1 MSIKTIFNSYN
12 SMRRSLLDYRFTLSL
27 CVAFLSLTSCSQYK
41 KISYFQDVDHLNGIN
56 TSAVQEITFRP
67 KDRLSIVVNCK
78 DPQLSGLFNLPFVTQ
93 RIMGSGDQNS
103 LAEEETGQISSY
115 TIDTDGNIDFP
126 TIGKIH
132 VAGLTRN
139 ELAVLIKDE
148 IESRNQAKDPV
159 VIVDFLNLNFTLM
172 GEVRNPGVYGIYK
185 DQLTLVE
192 AIGYGGD
199 FTIDGRRDNVLVL
212 RMEDGKQKSYRVNM
226 NSIQNVV
233 QSPVYY
239 LQQDDVIY
247 VEPTKTRAK
256 QATVN
261 GNRLRSVSFWVSVG
275 SLGASVASIVLSNKK
290 NKNK

>member
-1 MSIKTIFNSYN
+1 
-12 SMRRSLLDYRFTLSL
+12 MRRPLLNYRFILSL
-27 CVAFLSLTSCSQYK
+27 CVAFLSLASCSPYK
-41 KISYFQDVDHLNGIN
+41 KISYFQDVDQLNGIN

-78 DPQLSGLFNLPFVTQ
+78 DPQLSGLFNLPYVTQ

-103 LAEEETGQISSY
+103 LMGELTGQVSSY

-148 IESRNQAKDPV
+148 IETRNQAKDPV

-172 GEVRNPGVYGIYK
+172 GEVKNPGVYGIYK

-199 FTIDGRRDNVLVL
+199 FTINGRRDNVLVL

-275 SLGASVASIVLSNKK
+275 SLGASVVSIVLSNRK
-290 NKNK
+290 NK